1 MKQHFKYISVSLFP
15 VKHTRLY
22 TYNMQSSSSL
32 STYNT
37 TKLLVYI
44 ARVESDITERDII
57 DIIYNSKI
65 GRVQYADLTAVRD
78 NSSDAGPNPAI
89 VHYSAFV
96 MITNWDKSAMEDL
109 NWFGQLKVWINSSRT
124 SYWIIRHSAEG
135 SEIPRSKV
143 NTHQLAHYTAELY
156 KRVESAEKTAEQQA
170 KVIEDQNERI
180 SHMLEM
186 MEKMLVKNEELSNAL
201 ASTSMAVT
209 YMDAFMSETFQRPPE
224 KAEFGD
230 NIQSVVGRLVNS

>member
-78 NSSDAGPNPAI
+78 NSPDAGPNPAI

-143 NTHQLAHYTAELY
+143 NTHQLA
-156 KRVESAEKTAEQQA
+156 EKTAEQQA

-201 ASTSMAVT
+201 ASTSMAVS

-230 NIQSVVGRLVNS
+230 NIQSVVGRLVNNV